1 METFYKTERIE
12 INFTITE
19 DKIFCEYGELEY
31 SFSEDSVII
40 NAISVYLK
48 RNHVGTRLVNELEI
62 LARQKGFVIIE
73 VPASPTKEAIQF
85 WKSLGYRPA
94 SEEDRYWTKK
104 IVRSYRE
111 SAWDTPQGVVV
122 MVKKETN

>member
-1 METFYKTERIE
+1 METFYNTEEIE

-19 DKIFCEYGELEY
+19 DKIFCEYGKLNY

-40 NAISVYLK
+40 NSISVYLK

-62 LARQKGFVIIE
+62 LARQKGFKIIE
-73 VPASPTKEAIQF
+73 VPASPTKEAIQV

-94 SEEDRYWTKK
+94 FEEDRYWVKK
-104 IVRSYRE
+104 IIRSYRE
-111 SAWDTPQGVVV
+111 RII
-122 MVKKETN
+122 

>member
-12 INFTITE
+12 INFIITE
-19 DKIFCEYGELEY
+19 DKIFCEYGKLDYSLSEELV
-31 SFSEDSVII
+31 VI
-40 NAISVYLK
+40 NSISVYLK

-62 LARQKGFVIIE
+62 LARQKGFKIIE

-94 SEEDRYWTKK
+94 FEEDRYWVKK
-104 IVRSYRE
+104 IIRSCRE
-111 SAWDTPQGVVV
+111 SAWDTPQGVVL
-122 MVKKETN
+122 MVKKGTN

>member
-1 METFYKTERIE
+1 METFYNTEEIE
-12 INFTITE
+12 INLTITE
-19 DKIFCEYGELEY
+19 DKMFCEYGKLDY

-40 NAISVYLK
+40 NSISVYLK

-62 LARQKGFVIIE
+62 LARQKGFKIIE

-94 SEEDRYWTKK
+94 FEEDRYWVKK
-104 IVRSYRE
+104 IIRSYRE

-122 MVKKETN
+122 MVKKGTD

>member
-12 INFTITE
+12 INITITE
-19 DKIFCEYGELEY
+19 DKIFCEYGALEY
-31 SFSEDSVII
+31 SFAEDSVII

-48 RNHVGTRLVNELEI
+48 RNYVGTRLVNELEI
-62 LARQKGFVIIE
+62 LARQKGFATIE

-94 SEEDRYWTKK
+94 FEEDLYWAKK

-111 SAWDTPQGVVV
+111 NAWDTTQGVVT
-122 MVKKETN
+122 MVKKGTN